1 MKKIVGLGN
10 ALTDVLTVLKSDDLL
25 AELSLP
31 KGSMQLVGREVS
43 ESISANIE
51 EGNRYLVTGGS
62 ASNTITGLARL
73 GVPVGFVGKVGSDEI
88 GDFFISDTEKNG
100 IKPMLI
106 RSQIPSGICVSLV
119 SPDGERTMA
128 TYLGA
133 ACEMRAEDLKAE
145 MFSGYDY
152 CHIEGYLVQSHELI
166 EQAMRLAKQAGAKIS
181 LDLASYN
188 VVEENLDFLQR
199 IAKEY
204 VDVIFA
210 NEEEAKAFT
219 GVEAAEA
226 VHKIAEICEIA
237 VVKLGAKGALVKKDG
252 VCVEV
257 ASLPGVKC
265 VDTTGAGD
273 LFASGFL
280 YGLVTGRTMEECG
293 KIGSAVGGNVVQV
306 VGPKMDNERWNA
318 IRRKID
324 EI

>member
-31 KGSMQLVGREVS
+31 KGSMQLVDRTKS

-73 GVPVGFVGKVGSDEI
+73 GVPVGFVGKVGTDEI
-88 GDFFISDTEKNG
+88 GDFFVSDTEKNG

-133 ACEMRAEDLKAE
+133 ACEMRTEDLKAD

-188 VVEENLDFLQR
+188 VVEDNLDFLKR
-199 IAKEY
+199 IAEEF
-204 VDVIFA
+204 VDIIFA
-210 NEEEAKAFT
+210 NEEEAKSFT
-219 GVEAAEA
+219 GVEAEEA

-257 ASLPGVKC
+257 PSMPGVKC

-280 YGLVTGRTMEECG
+280 YGLVSGRTMEECG
-293 KIGSAVGGNVVQV
+293 KIGSVVGGNVVQI
-306 VGPKMDNERWNA
+306 VGPKMDNERWDA